1 MEINLEKSKND
12 LVMKKAQNESKLKQ
26 LDDDILRM
34 LQDTKGSLIDDENLI
49 KTLEKSKETEDE
61 VR

>member
-1 MEINLEKSKND
+1 
-12 LVMKKAQNESKLKQ
+12 MKKAQNESKLKQ